1 MARASARVLKKIFV
15 DGFYRTHS
23 GMLLFGFVMLVSY
36 CLFINTLGA
45 VPLDQIDFWQ
55 FFFTVS
61 LVSNPLILVFYL
73 LVSLLY
79 AYKTWQFIR
88 QQINLQPQHFLRYSF
103 NSLSKNRQF
112 LHWFF
117 VQFYVFIPVL
127 AYTLYA
133 IIIGLVFGYYLISI
147 IIVGFQLILI
157 AFVAHQYQRTNT
169 SLIETDAV
177 SWISKL
183 SKSWR
188 KPVFFLFSY
197 EVFHRLKLAYSLT
210 KGFSWLLMA
219 SILFVFADLKEDS
232 RFLMLVTACIALAHI
247 ILIYQ
252 ERVFNLKYL
261 SFLHNF
267 PLTKTKL
274 FLGFSLNYFILLLP
288 EIVWILVRFP
298 MRISICLVVFVLSAI
313 LLFRA
318 IILISGQ
325 QIKSFLIWSFSIF
338 ICFYLLIMFGFGLY
352 LIPLNLIISWLI
364 FRKKFCD

>member
-1 MARASARVLKKIFV
+1 MYSASARVFKKIFV
-15 DGFYRTHS
+15 NGFYRAHS

-45 VPLDQIDFWQ
+45 VPPDQIDFWQ

-61 LVSNPLILVFYL
+61 VVSNPLILFFYL
-73 LVSLLY
+73 VVSLVF
-79 AYKTWQFIR
+79 AYKNWQFIS
-88 QQINLQPQHFLRYSF
+88 QQIRLQQHDFLRYSF
-103 NSLSKNRQF
+103 CSLSTRQQF

-117 VQFYVFIPVL
+117 VQFYVFIPIL

-133 IIIGLVFGYYLISI
+133 VIIGLVFGYYLISI
-147 IIVGFQLILI
+147 IIIGFQLILI
-157 AFVAHQYQRTNT
+157 AFVAHQYQRTNA

-177 SWISKL
+177 SWISRL
-183 SKSWR
+183 SKSWQ
-188 KPVFFLFSY
+188 KPVFLLFSY

-219 SILFVFADLKEDS
+219 SILFVFADLRQDS
-232 RFLMLVTACIALAHI
+232 RFMMLVTACIALAHI
-247 ILIYQ
+247 ILIFQ
-252 ERVFNLKYL
+252 ERVFNLRYL

-274 FLGFSLNYFILLLP
+274 FFGFCLNYFFLLLP

-298 MRISICLVVFVLSAI
+298 MKISIYLVVFLLSAI

-318 IILISGQ
+318 TILISGQ

-338 ICFYLLIMFGFGLY
+338 ICFYLLILFGFGLY
-352 LIPLNLIISWLI
+352 LIPFNLIISWLI